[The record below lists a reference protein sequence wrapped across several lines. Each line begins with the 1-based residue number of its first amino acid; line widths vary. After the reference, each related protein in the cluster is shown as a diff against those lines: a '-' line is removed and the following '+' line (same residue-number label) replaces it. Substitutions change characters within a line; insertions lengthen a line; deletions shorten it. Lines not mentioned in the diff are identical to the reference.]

1 MRIREEEGEEVGEE
15 VGERGVIEE
24 IEEEGMENSFREG
37 IKILTSKIKIK
48 ESKRM
53 RKIFL
58 L

>member
-15 VGERGVIEE
+15 VEERGVIEE
-24 IEEEGMENSFREG
+24 IEEAGMKNSFREG